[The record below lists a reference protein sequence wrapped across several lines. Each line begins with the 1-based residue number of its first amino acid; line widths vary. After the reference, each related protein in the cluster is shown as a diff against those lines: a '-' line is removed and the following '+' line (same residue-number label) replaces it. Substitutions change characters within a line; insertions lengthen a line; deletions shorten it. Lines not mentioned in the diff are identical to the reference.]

1 MHLEPWQWAVAV
13 ASALM
18 VGITKTGISGFGIL
32 CVALF
37 ALAIPSTKQASGIV
51 LPLLIIGDFVAVFS
65 YRRHVQW
72 RFLWRLFPWTAL
84 GVVLGYLALGHL
96 SDGEARHLIGGII
109 LVLAAM
115 SYWQRF
121 RSGPAGAA
129 ATAGTGAASGAV
141 QHWAVAA
148 LVGIIAGFTTLVAN
162 AAGPLMSIY
171 LLAMR
176 LPKMEFV
183 GTAAVFFML
192 LNLFKV
198 PFMVQLGLINGSSVA
213 FNLLL
218 APAVLAGTI
227 AGRWLISRIDQR
239 LFEESALAMSALA
252 GIILFF

>member
-1 MHLEPWQWAVAV
+1 
-13 ASALM
+13 
-18 VGITKTGISGFGIL
+18 
-32 CVALF
+32 
-37 ALAIPSTKQASGIV
+37 
-51 LPLLIIGDFVAVFS
+51 VFS

-84 GVVLGYLALGHL
+84 GVVCGYLALGHL
-96 SDGEARHLIGGII
+96 SDGQARHLIGGII

-121 RSGPAGAA
+121 RAGPPTVDAA
-129 ATAGTGAASGAV
+129 VLS
-141 QHWAVAA
+141 WAVAA
-148 LVGIIAGFTTLVAN
+148 IVGIIAGFTTLVAN

-198 PFMVQLGLINGSSVA
+198 PFMVELGLITPSSA
-213 FNLLL
+213 GFNLLL
-218 APAVLAGTI
+218 APAVIAGTV
-227 AGRWLISRIDQR
+227 AGRLLIKRIDQR
-239 LFEESALAMSALA
+239 LFEEIALAMSAIAGLILA
-252 GIILFF
+252 L